1 MKINNL
7 RVVKITHGHY
17 KYLIGSKYTLGELL
31 ENEILINAI
40 ITFFR
45 TELFI
50 KLNYMDV
57 NNFINRLKSFDSY
70 LEGSEFEYTELL
82 PRDLMSELLD
92 NTFWHFYIGVID
104 INFFSY
110 DFHLGFETQIEIF
123 DENLYLFIG

>member
-1 MKINNL
+1 M
-7 RVVKITHGHY
+7 VKITHGHY

-40 ITFFR
+40 ITFFH

-50 KLNYMDV
+50 KLYYKDV
-57 NNFINRLKSFDSY
+57 NNFVNRLKSFDSY
-70 LEGSEFEYTELL
+70 LEGAEFEYTELL
-82 PRDLMSELLD
+82 PQDLMSELLG
-92 NTFWHFYIGVID
+92 NTFWHFYVGVID

-110 DFHLGFETQIEIF
+110 DFHLGFETQIEVF